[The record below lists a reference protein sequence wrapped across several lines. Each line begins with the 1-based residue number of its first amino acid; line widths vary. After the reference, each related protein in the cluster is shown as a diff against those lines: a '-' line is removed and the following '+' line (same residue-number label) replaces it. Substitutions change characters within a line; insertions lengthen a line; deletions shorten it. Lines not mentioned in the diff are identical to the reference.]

1 MINIKIII
9 GSTRLGR
16 YSIKPANWIFGEL
29 RQLDNVNAELLDL
42 RDFPLPFFDD
52 PIPPSQQIGQHNNPA
67 VRKWSEKIK
76 EANAFIIVSP
86 EYNHGYPGVLKN
98 AIDHLYREWN
108 RKPIGFISYGSVAG
122 ARVVE
127 QLRLVAI
134 ELQLIPIQNAIHIPM
149 EIYNNT
155 INEELLHCPEI
166 FNKAL
171 RKENKDIAGDFINEL
186 IDLTQAIRF

>member
-1 MINIKIII
+1 MINIKIVI

-52 PIPPSQQIGQHNNPA
+52 PIPPSQQIGQHNNPT

-76 EANAFIIVSP
+76 EADAFIIVSP

-98 AIDHLYREWN
+98 AIDYLYHEWN
-108 RKPIGFISYGSVAG
+108 RKPVGFVSYGTVAG

-155 INEELLHCPEI
+155 INEELLHCPQI
-166 FNKAL
+166 FNKVL

-186 IDLTQAIRF
+186 IDLTQAIR